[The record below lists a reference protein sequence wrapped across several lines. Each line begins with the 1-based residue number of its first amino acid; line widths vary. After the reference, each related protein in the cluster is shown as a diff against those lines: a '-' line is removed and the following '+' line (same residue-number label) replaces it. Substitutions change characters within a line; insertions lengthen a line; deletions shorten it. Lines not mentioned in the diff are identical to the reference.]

1 VSAQVSRS
9 VIDLGIPELQES
21 LLEAADLCRAV
32 SAGEVDAF
40 VVGPE
45 ANKQVLLLTDAFAR
59 YRQLVE
65 DMRQGAVTL
74 SGAGDVLFANR
85 SFAAMVGAPLAEVFR
100 ARMDE
105 YVVPA
110 DRARLPAL
118 LRARPA
124 ADEGAFRIVRRDG
137 AQLTVRFS
145 LVSAGDDMVTYLV
158 TDLTSLEQRVEQA
171 QDVMDA
177 IQRGAVDALVIG
189 NDEIVMLDR
198 EDVPYRL
205 IVERM
210 TDSAVTVSRGGEIG
224 YVHERFASMVG
235 IGRDRLAGGLLAD
248 IVATGDL
255 KVLESLLAGSGS
267 AQAELRL
274 CRANG
279 ETLQTLASISPLGD
293 ERVIVFKDLSKEKRH
308 SASDDRMR
316 AFLSI
321 LAEEFGDMLDPVA
334 TCAEKLQREASL
346 EAEERREAADTI
358 ARQVVRMRGVIE
370 DLRRV
375 NPHD

>member
-1 VSAQVSRS
+1 MSAQWSAPS
-9 VIDLGIPELQES
+9 IHYGMPELQQS

-45 ANKQVLLLTDAFAR
+45 TNKQVLLLTDAYSR

-65 DMRQGAVTL
+65 EMREGAVTL
-74 SGAGDVLFANR
+74 SGTGDVLFANQ
-85 SFAAMVGAPLAEVFR
+85 SFAAMVGAPLTDVFR
-100 ARMDE
+100 TRIDE
-105 YVVPA
+105 YIAPA
-110 DRARLPAL
+110 NRAKLPAL
-118 LRARPA
+118 LSPRPA
-124 ADEGAFRIVRRDG
+124 ADEVSLRLIRPDG
-137 AQLTVRFS
+137 TELTVRFS
-145 LVSAGDDMVTYLV
+145 LVSLGDDMVTYLV
-158 TDLTSLEQRVEQA
+158 TDLSSLDQRVEQA
-171 QDVMDA
+171 QQVMDA
-177 IQRGAVDALVIG
+177 IQRGALDGFVIS
-189 NDEIVMLDR
+189 NDEIVLLDR
-198 EDVPYRL
+198 ADVPYRL

-210 TDSAVTVSRGGEIG
+210 TDSAVTVSRAGEIG
-224 YVHERFASMVG
+224 YVHERFASMLATR
-235 IGRDRLAGGLLAD
+235 RDRLAGRLLAD

-255 KVLESLLAGSGS
+255 QALQSLLAGSGN

-274 CRANG
+274 HRANG
-279 ETLQTLASISPLGD
+279 ETLQTLASISPLGE

-316 AFLSI
+316 AFLGI

-334 TCAEKLQREASL
+334 ACAKKLQGAVSL
-346 EAEERREAADTI
+346 EEHERRDAADTI